1 MNLIMGRDSGSAA
14 VGRSYIEAH
23 QLSLA
28 DLRMKA
34 YQDVDLAFNKAEASA
49 VCAQDKGGKTE
60 LLLTLA
66 GRMRPTSGSCMVGGN
81 DVCTLAGMRKVR
93 KQASLAFFEN
103 INDVERVLKV
113 RTIVSAELGL
123 AGKRSNKA
131 ATLEFCREWSLAD
144 VADQIIED
152 LPRPTYDMLGIA
164 LAMAHDPKILVV
176 DDIERDM
183 TEHESARL
191 ADRLCD
197 LAHERGVT
205 VVCGV
210 LDYDLAARFDR
221 VACITDEARAQQKA
235 WMRTNKAGKVA

>member
-1 MNLIMGRDSGSAA
+1 MDLTKRQDLGPAT

-34 YQDVDLAFNKAEASA
+34 YQNVDLAFNRAEASA

-60 LLLTLA
+60 LLLTCA
-66 GRMRPTSGSCMVGGN
+66 GRMRPSSGSCMVGGQ
-81 DVCTLAGMRKVR
+81 DVRTLAGMRRVR
-93 KQASLAFFEN
+93 KHAALAFFEN
-103 INDVERVLKV
+103 VNDVERVLKV
-113 RTIVSAELGL
+113 RAIVSAELGL
-123 AGKRSNKA
+123 AGKPSNKA
-131 ATLEFCREWSLAD
+131 ATLEFCREWGLGD

-152 LPRPTYDMLGIA
+152 LPRPSYNVLGIA

-183 TEHESARL
+183 TEHESICL
-191 ADRLCD
+191 AERLCE

-210 LDYDLAARFDR
+210 LDYDLAARFDN
-221 VACITDEARAQQKA
+221 VACITDEARAQQSA
-235 WMRTNKAGKVA
+235 WMHKDQAGKVA